1 MIIMKNQMKR
11 CLVLMALLL
20 PVCAFAAEPNEVKG
34 YQDYRNKMIADH
46 TRPIYHL
53 LSPLAGGHGADPNFA
68 FFWKGK
74 YHLFFIGGSW
84 YAHVSSLDLV
94 HWRWHPNFH
103 GPLCSG
109 GIFVN
114 KDGRPTIITTSAW
127 ENGKL
132 VLYSAL
138 DDDLE
143 TWAEPV
149 PIEPQVRPDQEVNKM
164 VCWDP
169 EIWTEGNTTYALQGV
184 FPLGVGKEATLMKS
198 TDQKN
203 WEYVGLFMS
212 REMPDVQRN
221 TEVAV
226 KNEDVSCPN
235 FFKIGDPADKS
246 WAGKWMLLCIS
257 HIRGCRYYLG
267 DWKNEQFA
275 PDFHARM
282 NWSLSEG
289 MKDGDP
295 GGGEFFAP
303 ESLLAPDGRRV
314 MWAWLFAMSQKRIS
328 GTWDEAMS
336 LPREI
341 SLPRDGILRIKP
353 LKELEQLRY
362 NPVCEKDIVVESGA
376 TNRLATVSGDTI
388 EIMAT
393 IKQGDASRYGVRLLC
408 DKENTNGLDL
418 VVEPGAKSIELGST
432 TAPFELKRGDGKM
445 RCRLVMPY
453 KSHARIT
460 LINLGTR
467 PVKTSLQ
474 ATISPWI
481 WDRRSMHFH
490 ATWHNEA
497 NLKTPPVS
505 DWKLRSR
512 SRGKACMSAIR
523 WRSTTPSPPGTAR
536 AMRISGWTANH
547 SPRTWAQEPRTITI
561 IRWRRNPYTSRHLPT
576 WCVRTSP

>member
-1 MIIMKNQMKR
+1 MIIMKNQVKR
-11 CLVLMALLL
+11 CLVLLALLS
-20 PVCAFAAEPNEVKG
+20 PVCACAAEPNEVKG

-53 LSPLAGGHGADPNFA
+53 ISPEGGAHVADPNFA

-74 YHLFFIGGSW
+74 YHLFFIARSG
-84 YAHVSSLDLV
+84 YAHVSSVDLV

-149 PIEPQVRPDQEVNKM
+149 PIEPQVRPDQEVSKM

-169 EIWTEGNTTYALQGV
+169 EIWTEGNTSYALQGV

-203 WEYVGLFMS
+203 WEYVGPFMS

-221 TEVAV
+221 TEVAR

-267 DWKNEQFA
+267 DWKNEQFV
-275 PDFHARM
+275 PGFHARM

-295 GGGEFFAP
+295 GGEFFAP

-328 GTWDEAMS
+328 GTWHEAMS

-362 NPVCEKDIVVESGA
+362 NPICEKDIVVESGA
-376 TNRLATVSGDTI
+376 TNRLKNVAGDTI

-408 DKENTNGLDL
+408 DNENGNGLDL
-418 VVEPGAKSIELGST
+418 VVEPGAKSIKLGST
-432 TAPFELKRGDGKM
+432 TAPFELKRGEDIQLRIFVDRSIVEVFVNDRQAVVKQHAYAPGDVGVCLFSEGGKM
-445 RCRLVMPY
+445 KVRELKAWTMAA
-453 KSHARIT
+453 S
-460 LINLGTR
+460 N
-467 PVKTSLQ
+467 
-474 ATISPWI
+474 PW
-481 WDRRSMHFH
+481 
-490 ATWHNEA
+490 
-497 NLKTPPVS
+497 
-505 DWKLRSR
+505 
-512 SRGKACMSAIR
+512 
-523 WRSTTPSPPGTAR
+523 
-536 AMRISGWTANH
+536 
-547 SPRTWAQEPRTITI
+547 
-561 IRWRRNPYTSRHLPT
+561 
-576 WCVRTSP
+576 